1 MLWDGAEC
9 ADADLGVFFPSSPGR
24 GHLPDYSA
32 ALAVCRRCEAVVEC
46 RAYADRERIVDGVWG
61 GRTPEQ
67 REAERKARRA
77 A

>member
-1 MLWDGAEC
+1 VLWEGAEC
-9 ADADLGVFFPSSPGR
+9 ADADLDVFFPAAPGR
-24 GHLPDYSA
+24 GLLPDYSA
-32 ALAVCRRCEAVVEC
+32 ALAVCRRCEAVVDC
-46 RAYADRERIVDGVWG
+46 RSYADRQRIVDGVWG